1 MRLCGD
7 VPAGA
12 FFAHAGTADGGTLVV
27 GCCRGGQ
34 AVEALAAAQQARRL
48 IERCDSA
55 DAVARVL
62 AQLRAIHGFDALESV
77 DWKRGDAGEPR
88 LLAVADTTTTER
100 ARAWCRASEGSAP
113 ADR

>member
-88 LLAVADTTTTER
+88 
-100 ARAWCRASEGSAP
+100 
-113 ADR
+113 DRKSTRLNSSH